1 MGEIG
6 SAADMSATQKQLDGI
21 RAKIAALVD
30 ERDEIADAAITRDE
44 AARRFEHLIA
54 RVKDDAIMGLGPGS
68 LRDGGTE
75 REFAEWLRRPGFLCE
90 VFGDSIKAALL
101 ARFDALVDD
110 APEGLAVG
118 ERRKRLTELDGKL
131 YELERAEED
140 VIEQLEDQGVDVQ
153 RRPDADPRAALGLPD
168 KAA

>member
-1 MGEIG
+1 
-6 SAADMSATQKQLDGI
+6 MSAKKLDGI
-21 RAKIAALVD
+21 RDQIAALVD
-30 ERDEIADAAITRDE
+30 ERADIADAAITREE
-44 AARRFEHLIA
+44 AEARFDHLIC

-68 LRDGGTE
+68 LREGGTE

-118 ERRKRLTELDGKL
+118 ERRKRLTELDGEI
-131 YELERAEED
+131 YALETQEEA
-140 VIEQLEDQGVDVQ
+140 VIELLEADGVDIQ
-153 RRPDADPRAALGLPD
+153 RRPDASAAAALGLPQ